1 MKRIEMIGMELQPFH
16 TRRNVCRLIESLGT
30 AAIDCNNA
38 RENDQKDRGG
48 KRITIN
54 LVADEVA

>member
-1 MKRIEMIGMELQPFH
+1 MIGMELQPFH

-54 LVADEVA
+54 LVAGEVA